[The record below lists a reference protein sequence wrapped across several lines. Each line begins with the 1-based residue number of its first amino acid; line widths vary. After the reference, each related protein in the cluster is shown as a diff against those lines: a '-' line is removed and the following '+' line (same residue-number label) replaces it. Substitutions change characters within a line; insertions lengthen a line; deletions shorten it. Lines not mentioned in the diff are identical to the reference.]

1 MVECDL
7 AKVDVVGSKPIRR
20 SIFQTLVP
28 KEIIMK
34 IMEFLNKKAI
44 SADLKASDKEGV
56 IREMV
61 DLLAK
66 ADEIKNKEDL
76 IKALLTRESLGST
89 GIGQGIGI
97 PHAKSSNAKNLVAAF
112 GLSQKGVNFDSLDGD
127 PVYIFFLLIAPEESA
142 GPHLK
147 ALARISRMLKDKYF
161 REMLR
166 KSKDEK
172 EILRIIQDED
182 SKKY

>member
-1 MVECDL
+1 
-7 AKVDVVGSKPIRR
+7 
-20 SIFQTLVP
+20 
-28 KEIIMK
+28 MK
-34 IMEFLNKKAI
+34 IMDFLSTKAVV
-44 SADLKASDKEGV
+44 ANLKATDKEGV
-56 IREMV
+56 IKELV
-61 DLLAK
+61 DSLAK
-66 ADEIKNKEDL
+66 AEDIKNKEDL
-76 IKALLTRESLGST
+76 VRVLMTRESLGST

-97 PHAKSSNAKNLVAAF
+97 PHAKTQSVKTLVAAF
-112 GLSQKGVNFDSLDGD
+112 GLSHKGVSFDSLDGE

-161 REMLR
+161 RELLK

-172 EILRIIQDED
+172 DILRIIQEED

>member
-1 MVECDL
+1 
-7 AKVDVVGSKPIRR
+7 
-20 SIFQTLVP
+20 
-28 KEIIMK
+28 MK
-34 IMEFLNKKAI
+34 IMDFLNKKAI
-44 SADLKASDKEGV
+44 TASLKADGKEGI
-56 IREMV
+56 IRELV

-66 ADEIKNKEDL
+66 AEDIKNKEEL
-76 IKALLTRESLGST
+76 VKALLTRESLGST

-97 PHAKSSNAKNLVAAF
+97 PHAKSQHVKNLVAAF
-112 GLSQKGVNFDSLDGD
+112 GLSQNGVNFDSLDGE

-172 EILRIIQDED
+172 EILRIIQEED

>member
-1 MVECDL
+1 
-7 AKVDVVGSKPIRR
+7 
-20 SIFQTLVP
+20 
-28 KEIIMK
+28 MK
-34 IMEFLNKKAI
+34 IMDFLSKKAI
-44 SADLKASDKEGV
+44 SANLKATDKEGV

-66 ADEIKNKEDL
+66 ADEIKNREEL
-76 IKALLTRESLGST
+76 VKALLTRESLGST

-97 PHAKSSNAKNLVAAF
+97 PHAKSPNAKNLVAAF
-112 GLSQKGVNFDSLDGD
+112 GLSQKGVNFDSLDGES
-127 PVYIFFLLIAPEESA
+127 VYIFFLLIAPEESA

-161 REMLR
+161 REML
-166 KSKDEK
+166 KKAKDEK
-172 EILRIIQDED
+172 EILRIIQEED

>member
-1 MVECDL
+1 
-7 AKVDVVGSKPIRR
+7 
-20 SIFQTLVP
+20 
-28 KEIIMK
+28 
-34 IMEFLNKKAI
+34 MEFLSKKAI
-44 SADLKASDKEGV
+44 TANLKSSDKEGV
-56 IREMV
+56 IRELV

-76 IKALLTRESLGST
+76 VKALLTRESLGST

-97 PHAKSSNAKNLVAAF
+97 PHAKSPNANNLVAAF
-112 GLSQKGVNFDSLDGD
+112 GLSQKGVNFDSLDGE

-161 REMLR
+161 REML
-166 KSKDEK
+166 KKAKDEK
-172 EILRIIQDED
+172 EILRIIQEED